1 MSIREK
7 AKAVAM
13 GVLLVATIYVWAL
26 LLWSVQP

>member
-13 GVLLVATIYVWAL
+13 GVLLVTTIYVWAL